1 MAAIKLKKINWQ
13 RRRFIASAELHDL
26 TTWMDAD
33 QALKRRILTDS
44 TYQLVGKKSIVEMSS
59 KTGTGRLLLEVVGVP
74 KTDLPTFDVEAQTT
88 LVWESSEEAFKM
100 DFSALKE
107 QAQQIIKAS
116 SQGINDTYHIVL
128 DGPKLELHFFIQK
141 DYIHS

>member
-13 RRRFIASAELHDL
+13 RRRFIASGDLHDL
-26 TTWMDAD
+26 DLWMDAD
-33 QALKRRILTDS
+33 QTLKKRILTDS
-44 TYQLVGKKSIVEMSS
+44 TYQLVGKKSIVEIST
-59 KTGTGRLLLEVVGVP
+59 KTGKGRLLLEVVGVP

-88 LVWESSEEAFKM
+88 LIWESPKEAFKV
-100 DFSALKE
+100 DFSALKV
-107 QAQQIIKAS
+107 QAQQVIKGSNLA
-116 SQGINDTYHIVL
+116 INDTYHIVL

>member
-26 TTWMDAD
+26 SLWMDAE

-88 LVWESSEEAFKM
+88 LVWESAEEAFKM

-107 QAQQIIKAS
+107 QAQQVIKAS